1 MPFAEALL
9 SIAAFLIALSVHEFC
24 HALAGYLMGD
34 GTAKR
39 LGRLTLN
46 PLAHLDPIGT
56 VLVPLIGLLS
66 GFPVIGWAKPVP
78 FNPYNLRFH
87 RWGATLVAMAG
98 PASNFVSGLIF
109 LFLLKFVLVVLALPL
124 SNLLVMLLTQ
134 LVIVNAVLGVFN
146 LIPVPPLDGAAL
158 MEALLAAPK
167 YHNILRFLETRGPTI
182 LFILIILDWLSPVSI
197 IGSVFTAIIRGYF
210 SLAGL

>member
-1 MPFAEALL
+1 MSVTVALL
-9 SIAAFLIALSVHEFC
+9 SVAAFLIALSTHEFC

-34 GTAKR
+34 TTAKR
-39 LGRLTLN
+39 MGRLTLN
-46 PLAHLDPIGT
+46 PVAHIDPIGT
-56 VLVPLIGLLS
+56 VLVPLIGLLT

-87 RWGATLVAMAG
+87 RWGAALVGMAG
-98 PASNFVSGLIF
+98 PASNFIGGFVY
-109 LFLLKFVLVVLALPL
+109 LFLLKFVLVAFRLPPT
-124 SNLLVMLLTQ
+124 NLLVLLLTQ

-158 MEALLAAPK
+158 METLLAAPK
-167 YHNILRFLETRGPTI
+167 YHRLLRFLETRGPAI
-182 LFILIILDWLSPVSI
+182 IFFLIILDWLSPVSI
-197 IGSVFTAIIRGYF
+197 IGAAFTAIIRGYF